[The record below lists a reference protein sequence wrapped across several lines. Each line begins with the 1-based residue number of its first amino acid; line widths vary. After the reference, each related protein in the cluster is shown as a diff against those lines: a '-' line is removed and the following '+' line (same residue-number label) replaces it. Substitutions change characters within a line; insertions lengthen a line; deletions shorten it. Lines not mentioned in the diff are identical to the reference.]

1 LDQETNFLHLTAR
14 KAVYEVVMVAS
25 VATLSEAVDLTTID
39 RKLADAIQDR
49 LPQIK
54 AEIEKDGS
62 SIVVVDGKT
71 FRITMNPQD

>member
-1 LDQETNFLHLTAR
+1 
-14 KAVYEVVMVAS
+14 MVAS

-54 AEIEKDGS
+54 AEIEKEGS
-62 SIVVVDGKT
+62 STVVVDGKT
-71 FRITMNPQD
+71 FRITMNPEG